1 MRKFR
6 NALCCF
12 LALLLSAAGL
22 QTLAG
27 CGRHRHNG
35 ALTAL
40 KTEGGGEIP
49 RCGVFLCADCGET
62 YEASVTYKNTG
73 LPVVSIDGD
82 LSGISKTEKVTVTL
96 TYDGAVSFHSL
107 ATLKWQGGS
116 TLQFPKKNYSVKL
129 IGADGKKNPV
139 ALNEAWGEQSKY
151 CLKANWS
158 DFAGA
163 RNVVSAKLWGD
174 IVHAHNNGDR
184 LQPLV
189 NGGGVDGFP
198 VLTYINGDFW
208 GLYSFNTPKDA
219 WIFGMEDAHAREG
232 LLFGEEWSSSTSLRE
247 PIADINDPAASGW
260 DVEYCSTENTAK
272 TGVGWL
278 AAGMNDLIAF
288 LQANEGEALLQGL
301 DAYTDVDRA
310 IDYMLFTLFI
320 LGADNTGR
328 NVLWAT
334 YDGKKYVPCAY
345 DLDNTWMGLTEGLPA
360 ELREAWTNGDALRE
374 NLLFDRLLD
383 ACPARIAARY
393 AALREGPLSEENVAG
408 RFTAYLSPVSEIIR
422 TAEAARWK
430 SEPDLAVN
438 EIDRLTAV
446 FRSRAAALDAH
457 FGYAPAD

>member
-22 QTLAG
+22 QSLAG
-27 CGRHRHNG
+27 CGRHVHNG
-35 ALTAL
+35 TLTAL
-40 KTEGGGEIP
+40 KTESGTAIP

-96 TYDGAVSFHSL
+96 TYDGAVSFESL

-116 TLQFPKKNYSVKL
+116 TLQYPKKNYSVKL
-129 IGADGKKNPV
+129 IGKNGESNPV
-139 ALNEAWGEQSKY
+139 TLNEAWGAQSKY

-158 DFAGA
+158 DYAGA

-174 IVHAHNNGDR
+174 IVHAQNNGDR

-189 NGGGVDGFP
+189 NGGAVDGFP
-198 VLTYINGDFW
+198 ALTYINGDFW

-219 WIFGMEDAHAREG
+219 WIFGMEDPNAREG
-232 LLFGEEWSSSTSLRE
+232 LLFGEEWSESTSLRE
-247 PIADINDPAASGW
+247 PIADPLDPAASGW
-260 DVEYCSTENTAK
+260 DVEYCSTEKNAK

-278 AAGMNDLIAF
+278 AEGMNGLIAF
-288 LQANEGEALLQGL
+288 LRANEGEALLQGL

-328 NVLWAT
+328 NIIWAT

-345 DLDNTWMGLTEGLPA
+345 DMDNTWLGTTEGLPA
-360 ELREAWTNGDALRE
+360 ELRDAWINGDALRE

-383 ACPARIAARY
+383 ACPERIAARY
-393 AALREGPLSEENVAG
+393 AALREGPLSEKNVTE
-408 RFTAYLSPVSEIIR
+408 RFTAYLASVPEIIR
-422 TAEAARWK
+422 TAEAERWPTQP
-430 SEPDLAVN
+430 ELFLNTV
-438 EIDRLTAV
+438 DRLTDV